1 MTFFS
6 IKQLMPLQG
15 CRFILNLPHSTSSV
29 LFTKQT
35 TSKSIQKVMTTV
47 TDYHHDCLQNFIT
60 EEVLYLLGKRCIAHT
75 GIAVPI
81 LEGQILSSSVV
92 WLSFEAVVL
101 SKLNTEIARS
111 FIVSQTATSAQ
122 KQNGISRQYI

>member
-1 MTFFS
+1 M
-6 IKQLMPLQG
+6 
-15 CRFILNLPHSTSSV
+15 
-29 LFTKQT
+29 
-35 TSKSIQKVMTTV
+35 
-47 TDYHHDCLQNFIT
+47 
-60 EEVLYLLGKRCIAHT
+60 
-75 GIAVPI
+75 PI